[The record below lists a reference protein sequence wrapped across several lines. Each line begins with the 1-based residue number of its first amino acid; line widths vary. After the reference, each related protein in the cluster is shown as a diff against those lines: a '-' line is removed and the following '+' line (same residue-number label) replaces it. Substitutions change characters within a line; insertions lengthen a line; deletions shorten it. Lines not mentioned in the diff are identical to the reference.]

1 VRLRRRPS
9 VSSGPK
15 AREWKY
21 KRREGLGFLQA
32 SRLLRAEFLSCY
44 AKHAQMHLSLYY
56 LDLYVD
62 SFDGDELML
71 PPGNIV
77 VSIRAWNGIDVPS
90 STLKDYTVDT
100 TNLIRLR
107 RRYPNLSLDLED
119 ENSSVGRRT

>member
-21 KRREGLGFLQA
+21 KRREDLGFLQA
-32 SRLLRAEFLSCY
+32 SRLLRAEYLPYY
-44 AKHAQMHLSLYY
+44 AKHAQKHLPLYY
-56 LDLYVD
+56 LDLYLD

-77 VSIRAWNGIDVPS
+77 VSIRAGNGIDVPS
-90 STLKDYTVDT
+90 STLKDYTVNI

>member
-1 VRLRRRPS
+1 
-9 VSSGPK
+9 
-15 AREWKY
+15 
-21 KRREGLGFLQA
+21 
-32 SRLLRAEFLSCY
+32 
-44 AKHAQMHLSLYY
+44 
-56 LDLYVD
+56 
-62 SFDGDELML
+62 ML